1 MHPNYYTPINSMH
14 QIPPRTFPEVPAQ
27 HSNDDHNQATRGMMR
42 VVGGATPETQ
52 KLCALHE
59 AVVGVMG
66 HARERNGS
74 SDTHAVLGSG

>member
-1 MHPNYYTPINSMH
+1 M
-14 QIPPRTFPEVPAQ
+14 
-27 HSNDDHNQATRGMMR
+27 
-42 VVGGATPETQ
+42 VGGAIPETQ

-74 SDTHAVLGSG
+74 SDTHAVLGSCQGKFEGSQLGRCVHDMGGWGLG